1 MFDISGKFRS
11 WLLEKDKWGLYKRGG
26 ELCHDTLEI
35 GFYHGYMIAKK
46 EVEQQ
51 ILDAENVI
59 KEYTKFSGYTL
70 EVTDKYWE
78 KYERNN
84 N

>member
-1 MFDISGKFRS
+1 MSAIRCPSCRCELLAVEKRPDGNAKCTSCGWHGAYSLCFDNDI
-11 WLLEKDKWGLYKRGG
+11 
-26 ELCHDTLEI
+26 
-35 GFYHGYMIAKK
+35 KK
-46 EVEQQ
+46 LKQQ

-84 N
+84 S